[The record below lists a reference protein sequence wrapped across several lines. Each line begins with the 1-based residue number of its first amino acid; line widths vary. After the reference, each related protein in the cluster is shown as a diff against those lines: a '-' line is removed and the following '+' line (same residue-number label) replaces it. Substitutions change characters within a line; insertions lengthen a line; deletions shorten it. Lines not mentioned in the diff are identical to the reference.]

1 MDSSLATTTNT
12 PPNGTLAVAT
22 GTQVYATAV
31 GRVVVRGVSWSAAE
45 LDAALSGQVASLLR
59 DDLGR
64 EGVRSLLSGLADTEF
79 SSQRVQEILDEP
91 RSSLDAWRVGEALAE
106 AVLVSHREC
115 FFPWPVRRDVR
126 NPNASPAGCDL
137 VGFHGDGEATR
148 LAFGEVKTSEQQEWP
163 PSVMHGRHGLAKQ
176 LEDLRDN
183 KALKNWLLLYLGYRA
198 KDSSWEARF
207 RAAGR
212 RFLSDA
218 DDVVLFGV
226 LVRDVVPKDEDL
238 TGRAA
243 ALATGQPQTTSIELH
258 ALYLSAGSI
267 TQLASRAQAAL
278 GGTT

>member
-1 MDSSLATTTNT
+1 M
-12 PPNGTLAVAT
+12 
-22 GTQVYATAV
+22 
-31 GRVVVRGVSWSAAE
+31 VRGVCWTATE
-45 LDAALSGQVASLLR
+45 LDSALRGQVASLLR
-59 DDLGR
+59 DDIGR
-64 EGVRSLLSGLADTEF
+64 DGVRSLIAGLADTEF
-79 SSQRVQEILDEP
+79 ASQRVHEILDEP
-91 RSSLDAWRVGEALAE
+91 RSSIEAWQVGEALAE
-106 AVLVSHREC
+106 TVLVSHREC
-115 FFPWPVRRDVR
+115 FFPWPVRRDLR
-126 NPNASPAGCDL
+126 NPSASPAGCDL
-137 VGFHGDGEATR
+137 VGFRGTGEATR

-183 KALKNWLLLYLGYRA
+183 KGLKNWLFRYLGSRA
-198 KDSSWEARF
+198 KDAPWEARF
-207 RAAGR
+207 KAAGR

-258 ALYLSAGSI
+258 ALYLAAGSI